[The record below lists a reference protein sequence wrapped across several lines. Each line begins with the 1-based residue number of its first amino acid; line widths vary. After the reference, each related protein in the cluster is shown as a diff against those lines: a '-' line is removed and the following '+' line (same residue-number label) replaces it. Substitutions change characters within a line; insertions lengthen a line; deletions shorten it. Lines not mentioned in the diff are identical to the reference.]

1 MAGASDQTASAHVQ
15 SAILHSGLVRKASQ
29 ACVQDDGRFG
39 YAVARSFLF
48 LLLVL
53 LLCLAEAAW
62 GRAGAKERVR

>member
-1 MAGASDQTASAHVQ
+1 MARASDQTASAHVQ
-15 SAILHSGLVRKASQ
+15 SAILHFGLVRKASQ

-53 LLCLAEAAW
+53 LLCFQ
-62 GRAGAKERVR
+62 RRRVGEQEQEQEKG